1 MLTKKMEKALNEQIN
16 KELWSAYLYLSM
28 AAYFEDNNLP
38 GFANWMRV
46 QYHEEVTHGM
56 KIFDYI
62 NDRGGRVLLKPIM
75 EVPTEW
81 ADTRTV
87 IEETLK
93 HERVV
98 TESINDLVNLAVQ
111 EKDHATNNMLQWFV
125 GEQVEEEANADELL
139 NKVEMT
145 EGKPHA
151 LMMIDKE
158 LAGRQFVDETQ
169 QQ

>member
-1 MLTKKMEKALNEQIN
+1 MLTKKMQESINEQIN
-16 KELWSAYLYLSM
+16 KELWSSYLYLSM
-28 AAYFEDNNLP
+28 AAYFEEQSLP

-46 QYHEEVTHGM
+46 QAQEEISHAM
-56 KIFDYI
+56 KFFDYV
-62 NDRGGRVLLKPIM
+62 NARGGRVLLKPIAK
-75 EVPTEW
+75 VPVKWTN
-81 ADTRTV
+81 TKTV

-98 TESINDLVNLAVQ
+98 SESINELVNLATD

-125 GEQVEEEANADELL
+125 EEQVEEEASASELL
-139 NKVEMT
+139 DKVEMT

-158 LAGRQFVDETQ
+158 LAQRTFVDETKE
-169 QQ
+169 

>member
-1 MLTKKMEKALNEQIN
+1 MEKALNEQVN

-28 AAYFEDNNLP
+28 AAYFDDKNLP

-46 QYHEEVTHGM
+46 QSQEEVTHGM

-62 NDRGGRVLLKPIM
+62 NNRGGRVLLKPIG

-87 IEETLK
+87 VEETLK

-111 EKDHATNNMLQWFV
+111 EKDHATNNMLQWFI
-125 GEQVEEEANADELL
+125 GEQVEEEANVDELL

-145 EGKPHA
+145 DGKAHA

-169 QQ
+169 V

>member
-1 MLTKKMEKALNEQIN
+1 MEKALNEQIN

-28 AAYFEDNNLP
+28 AAYFEDKNLP

-46 QYHEEVTHGM
+46 QSQEEVTHGM
-56 KIFDYI
+56 KIFDYV
-62 NDRGGRVLLKPIM
+62 NSRGGRVLLKPIK
-75 EVPTEW
+75 EVPSEW
-81 ADTRTV
+81 SDARTV
-87 IEETLK
+87 VEETLK

-98 TESINDLVNLAVQ
+98 TESINDLVNLALQ

-125 GEQVEEEANADELL
+125 GEQVEEEASVDELL

-145 EGKPHA
+145 EGKAHA

-169 QQ
+169 E

>member
-28 AAYFEDNNLP
+28 AAYFEDKNLP

-46 QYHEEVTHGM
+46 QSQEEITHGM
-56 KIFDYI
+56 KIFDYV
-62 NDRGGRVLLKPIM
+62 NNRGGRVLLKPIA

-81 ADTRTV
+81 ADARTV
-87 IEETLK
+87 VEETLK

-125 GEQVEEEANADELL
+125 AEQVEEEASVDELL

-145 EGKPHA
+145 EGKAHA

-169 QQ
+169 E

>member
-16 KELWSAYLYLSM
+16 KEMWSAYLYLSM

-46 QYHEEVTHGM
+46 QYQEEMTHGM

-62 NDRGGRVLLKPIM
+62 NDRGGRVLLKPIK

-81 ADTRTV
+81 ADTHTV

-139 NKVEMT
+139 NKVKMT
-145 EGKPHA
+145 DGKAHA